1 MHASKPAPT
10 TTMAT
15 HASFATID
23 EAITHNLTLALLGLE
38 HAPWLEAMWL
48 PAASACAR
56 CRVRSH
62 PTLSWACARGDAV
75 CPGHRLP
82 LHTAKHALACC
93 VECGTLVAHSAGSV
107 AEVRRAAGAVSGT
120 SVKKHVT
127 AHPHL
132 LLRFSS
138 PSPRQMWRAVAA
150 AGRAR
155 RVSTPTTR
163 STRRVAGAAVPNS
176 TPSPPPPP
184 PATPPPSAYVHL
196 PFCVR
201 KCAYCD
207 FPVHAL
213 GVGRAPTPGGPPPP
227 PEVGRYVST
236 LLTEVRATRRV
247 PGAAALHT
255 VSFGGGTPSLVP
267 PDDIARILDAL
278 DGGVGPIAAEAE
290 VTLEADP
297 ATFDAPKV
305 AAYMAAGV
313 TRFSIGV
320 QSFDDGLLAACG
332 RSHTGG
338 DARRAVEIVAA
349 ASPRSWSMDL
359 ISGLPGLT
367 LDGWQTTLHDAL
379 AYKPPAASVYDLTLE
394 PGTPFARAA
403 ALGALPLP
411 PDVDAAAMLAAAA
424 ATLPADGLDRV
435 EVSSWA
441 RPGHACAHN
450 GTYWKGDTD
459 YYAFGLGATSR
470 LHGARVARPRT
481 LAAWRAWVEALVA
494 AGDGVPRGV
503 GAASPPAPPSADDV
517 LLDVVMLRLRTAAG
531 LDVDWVATHHS
542 AEAADAV
549 ARSLDAAASQGR
561 AVVTATRGNRP
572 VYALTDAG
580 FLVSNSVISDVFAA
594 LDRIGVVGEESD

>member
-1 MHASKPAPT
+1 M
-10 TTMAT
+10 
-15 HASFATID
+15 
-23 EAITHNLTLALLGLE
+23 
-38 HAPWLEAMWL
+38 
-48 PAASACAR
+48 R
-56 CRVRSH
+56 
-62 PTLSWACARGDAV
+62 
-75 CPGHRLP
+75 
-82 LHTAKHALACC
+82 
-93 VECGTLVAHSAGSV
+93 
-107 AEVRRAAGAVSGT
+107 
-120 SVKKHVT
+120 
-127 AHPHL
+127 
-132 LLRFSS
+132 
-138 PSPRQMWRAVAA
+138 RAVAA

-155 RVSTPTTR
+155 RVSTPSTR
-163 STRRVAGAAVPNS
+163 STRHVAGAAAPNS
-176 TPSPPPPP
+176 SQALAPPPP

-213 GVGRAPTPGGPPPP
+213 GTSRAPTPGGPPPP
-227 PEVGRYVST
+227 PEVGAYVAT

-247 PGAAALHT
+247 PGAAALQT

-278 DGGVGPIAAEAE
+278 DGAVGPLAHAAE

-297 ATFDAPKV
+297 ATFDAPRI
-305 AAYMAAGV
+305 AAYMEAGV

-320 QSFDDGLLAACG
+320 QSFDDALLTACG
-332 RSHTGG
+332 RSHTGA
-338 DARRAVEIVAA
+338 DARRAVEVVAA

-359 ISGLPGLT
+359 MSGLPGLT
-367 LDGWQTTLHDAL
+367 LDGWQATLHDAL
-379 AYKPPAASVYDLTLE
+379 AYNPPAVSVYDLTLE

-403 ALGALPLP
+403 AAGALPLP
-411 PDVDAAAMLAAAA
+411 PDADAAAMLAAAA
-424 ATLPADGLDRV
+424 ATLPAGGLDRV

-450 GTYWKGDTD
+450 GTYWRGDTD
-459 YYAFGLGATSR
+459 YYAYGLGATSR
-470 LHGARVARPRT
+470 LLGARVARPRT
-481 LAAWRAWVEALVA
+481 LTGWRAWVEALVA

-503 GAASPPAPPSADDV
+503 GAVAPPAPPSADDV

-531 LDVDWVATHHS
+531 LDTDWVADHHS
-542 AEAADAV
+542 AAAADAV
-549 ARSLDAAASQGR
+549 ARSLDAAAAQGH
-561 AVVTATRGNRP
+561 AVVTETRGGRP